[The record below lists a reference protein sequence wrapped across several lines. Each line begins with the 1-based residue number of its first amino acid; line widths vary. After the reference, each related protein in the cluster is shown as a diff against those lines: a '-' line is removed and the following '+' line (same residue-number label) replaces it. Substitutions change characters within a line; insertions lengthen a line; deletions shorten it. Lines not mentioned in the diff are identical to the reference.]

1 MDRRRGPWG
10 SMSSQL
16 LDALCGWG
24 CTSIRPCLG
33 AEKHGDTIND
43 EMENPHTHISIYI
56 YISYIPIFGQKKW
69 ENPVTRMSP
78 ECHQNVTRNQLIWS
92 ILLEPQ
98 DVRLRIWIPTWSPS
112 TPSCR
117 AVCCPVLIHR
127 CYQKVTSKRSHSV
140 AWHVSTGMM
149 QLLGIV
155 SPNTLALAGWRS
167 TCHVEW
173 TRRVTNWTFEI
184 LAVDFLGRK
193 TAQ

>member
-1 MDRRRGPWG
+1 MGVYLNSPVPWSWKTWRYHKWWNG
-10 SMSSQL
+10 ESPYSY
-16 LDALCGWG
+16 
-24 CTSIRPCLG
+24 
-33 AEKHGDTIND
+33 IN
-43 EMENPHTHISIYI
+43 IYI
-56 YISYIPIFGQKKW
+56 IYPHFWSEKMGESSHQ
-69 ENPVTRMSP
+69 NVTRMSP